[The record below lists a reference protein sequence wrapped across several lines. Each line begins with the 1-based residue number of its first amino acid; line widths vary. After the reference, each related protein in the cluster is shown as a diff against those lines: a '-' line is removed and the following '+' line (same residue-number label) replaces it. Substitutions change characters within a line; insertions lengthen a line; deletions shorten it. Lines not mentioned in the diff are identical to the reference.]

1 MVDLPSSGKLL
12 KLVDHGLAVQQASV
26 AKHIARVRRSKPDA
40 SPADVIRR
48 LERQLLATTTSSGAA
63 VGAAAA
69 APGFGTA
76 AAATLSA
83 GESAAF
89 LEAAALYTLALADI
103 HGVHISDL
111 ERRRSLFLAIML
123 GEGGNRA
130 ISSVAERSGKHW
142 ARQLVHRIP
151 TSQIRAINKILG
163 RNFVTKYGSRQGVV
177 VLGRIVPFGIGA
189 VIGGSANA
197 AMAKGV
203 VRSAR
208 RAFGPPPA
216 VWPDAPTPIAAE
228 ALPELEP
235 VALTAVPP
243 MPPVPPV
250 PPVPKKRT
258 SATSFSR
265 QPHAIE
271 AARRFLIQCAGR
283 GDEDLPT
290 YGELAAQYGGIAR
303 AAGPVLNSVRRDCT
317 NAGEPDLSALVVD
330 KRTRLPGTFLGE
342 PVEAGRDSEARWRS
356 ELERIRS
363 HTWE

>member
-12 KLVDHGLAVQQASV
+12 KLVDHGLAMQQASV
-26 AKHIARVRRSKPDA
+26 SKHIARVRRSKPDA

-69 APGFGTA
+69 APGVGTA

-89 LEAAALYTLALADI
+89 LEAAALYTLALAEI
-103 HGVHISDL
+103 HGVHIYDV

-123 GEGGNRA
+123 GESGNRA

-142 ARQLVHRIP
+142 ARQLVHRVP
-151 TSQIRAINKILG
+151 TSQIRAINKVLG
-163 RNFVTKYGSRQGVV
+163 HNFVTKYGSRQGVV

-189 VIGGSANA
+189 VIGGTANA
-197 AMAKGV
+197 AMAQGV

-216 VWPDAPTPIAAE
+216 AWPDAKPPLDAAPDFQPVS
-228 ALPELEP
+228 APEPEP
-235 VALTAVPP
+235 ATAVPLP
-243 MPPVPPV
+243 
-250 PPVPKKRT
+250 PKKRAP
-258 SATSFSR
+258 ATSFSR
-265 QPHAIE
+265 QPHAIV
-271 AARRFLIQCAGR
+271 AARRFLIECAAR

-290 YGELAAQYGGIAR
+290 YGELAAQYGGVAHG
-303 AAGPVLNSVRRDCT
+303 AGPVLNSVRRDCT
-317 NAGEPDLSALVVD
+317 AAGEPDLSALVVD
-330 KRTRLPGTFLGE
+330 KRTRLPGTFLAE
-342 PVEAGRDSEARWRS
+342 PVEKGQASEGRWRT
-356 ELERIRS
+356 ELERVRS

>member
-1 MVDLPSSGKLL
+1 MVDLPSSGRLL
-12 KLVDHGLAVQQASV
+12 KLVDHGLAMQQAAVSR
-26 AKHIARVRRSKPDA
+26 HLARLRRSKPDA

-130 ISSVAERSGKHW
+130 ISSVAERSGRHW
-142 ARQLVHRIP
+142 ARQLVHRVP
-151 TSQIRAINKILG
+151 THQIRAINKILG

-197 AMAKGV
+197 AMARGV

-208 RAFGPPPA
+208 RAFGPAPA
-216 VWPDAPTPIAAE
+216 AWPDATPSTATE
-228 ALPELEP
+228 PGPEP
-235 VALTAVPP
+235 LTAVQLPSR
-243 MPPVPPV
+243 
-250 PPVPKKRT
+250 KRT
-258 SATSFSR
+258 PATSFSR
-265 QPHAIE
+265 QPHAID
-271 AARRFLIQCAGR
+271 AARRFLIQCADR

-303 AAGPVLNSVRRDCT
+303 AAGPVLNSVRRDCAI
-317 NAGEPDLSALVVD
+317 AGEPDLSALVVD
-330 KRTRLPGTFLGE
+330 KRTHLPGTFLGE
-342 PVEAGRDSEARWRS
+342 PVEPGHASEARWRA

-363 HTWE
+363 HSWE

>member
-163 RNFVTKYGSRQGVV
+163 HNFVTKYGSRQGVV

-216 VWPDAPTPIAAE
+216 AWPDAPSTDQ
-228 ALPELEP
+228 LPKPRPRLGP
-235 VALTAVPP
+235 AVPP
-243 MPPVPPV
+243 LPT
-250 PPVPKKRT
+250 KRT
-258 SATSFSR
+258 SATSYSR

-271 AARRFLIQCAGR
+271 AARRFLIQCADR

-317 NAGEPDLSALVVD
+317 TAGEPDLSALVVD

-342 PVEAGRDSEARWRS
+342 PVEAGHASEARWRT